1 MNLKM
6 KQNKNQ
12 KSTFD
17 SYTTVE
23 DIVTHVLKDYGYSS
37 YVIQK
42 TIEDINKRDDSHK
55 IIVKDSKCI
64 VPDDFWG
71 DNGNNID
78 KVINYLI
85 SLKEKGYTDVVD
97 TSDKYDPYSYFVVQC
112 NRLEN
117 NEEYYKRIS
126 RLATGHANY
135 LANKEMLKDELEKQI
150 KKKEEELEDLKNEI
164 TKFKFN

>member
-1 MNLKM
+1 M

-17 SYTTVE
+17 SYTIVE

-42 TIEDINKRDDSHK
+42 TIEDINRRDDSHK
-55 IIVKDSKCI
+55 IIVKDSKPI
-64 VPDDFWG
+64 VPDDVW
-71 DNGNNID
+71 DNNGNNID

-85 SLKEKGYTDVVD
+85 SLKEKGYTDIVD
-97 TSDKYDPYSYFVVQC
+97 TSDQYDPYSYFEVQC

-126 RLATGHANY
+126 RLATEHANY

-150 KKKEEELEDLKNEI
+150 KKKVEELEGLKNEI
-164 TKFKFN
+164 SKLNFN

>member
-1 MNLKM
+1 M
-6 KQNKNQ
+6 KQNK
-12 KSTFD
+12 KKYD
-17 SYTTVE
+17 IYTTVE

-42 TIEDINKRDDSHK
+42 TIEELNERSDMRK
-55 IIVKDSKCI
+55 IMIKDSKSM
-64 VPDDFWG
+64 VPNDFWYNN
-71 DNGNNID
+71 DNNNID

-97 TSDKYDPYSYFVVQC
+97 TSDKYDPHPYFEVQC

-126 RLATGHANY
+126 KLTTECGNY
-135 LANKEMLKDELEKQI
+135 FTKREHQKDELEKQI
-150 KKKEEELEDLKNEI
+150 KKKEEELEKLRNEI
-164 TKFKFN
+164 NELRFN

>member
-1 MNLKM
+1 M
-6 KQNKNQ
+6 KQNK
-12 KSTFD
+12 KKYD
-17 SYTTVE
+17 MYTTVE
-23 DIVTHVLKDYGYSS
+23 DIVTHTLKDYGYSS

-42 TIEDINKRDDSHK
+42 TIETINKRDESHK
-55 IIVKDSKCI
+55 TMTMDSKDI
-64 VPDDFWG
+64 VPDDFWY

-97 TSDKYDPYSYFVVQC
+97 MSPRYDTYSYFEVQR

-126 RLATGHANY
+126 NLAIEYGNYFANH
-135 LANKEMLKDELEKQI
+135 EQQKDEIEKQI
-150 KKKEEELEDLKNEI
+150 KKKEEELEKLRNEI
-164 TKFKFN
+164 DELKLN